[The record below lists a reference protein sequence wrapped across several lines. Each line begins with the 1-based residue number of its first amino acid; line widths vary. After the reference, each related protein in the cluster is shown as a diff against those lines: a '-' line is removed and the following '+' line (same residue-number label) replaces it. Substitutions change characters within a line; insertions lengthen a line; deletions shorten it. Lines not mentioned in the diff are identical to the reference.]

1 MTDKMNT
8 YKLGNGVLIPNVG
21 FGTWQAS
28 EGEEAVNSVKTALEL
43 GYRHI
48 DTAFFYKNEVSVGK
62 GIKESGIDRKDI
74 FVTTKVWNAERGYE
88 KTLKAFEVSLENLG
102 LDYIDM
108 FLIHW
113 PASENQF
120 ENWKELNAE
129 TWRALEKLYAD
140 GKVRAIGVS
149 NFYVSHLSALLE
161 TAKVKPMVNQI
172 EFHPGM
178 TQDEV
183 VDFCKKNDILI
194 EAWSPLGRGNVLD
207 NEVLVGIAKKYN
219 VSVAQLCIRWIV
231 QKGHLPLPKSV
242 TPARIKS
249 NLDVYGFE
257 ISQEDIVAIDNL
269 PYIGGSGLHPDKI
282 DF

>member
-1 MTDKMNT
+1 MNT

-21 FGTWQAS
+21 FGTWQAT

-62 GIKESGIDRKDI
+62 GIKASGVDRKEI
-74 FVTTKVWNAERGYE
+74 FVTTKVWNSERGFE
-88 KTLKAFEVSLENLG
+88 KALEAFDVSLKNLG

-178 TQDEV
+178 TQNEV
-183 VDFCKKNDILI
+183 VDFCVKNDILI

-207 NEVLVGIAKKYN
+207 NEVLVALAAKYK
-219 VSVAQLCIRWIV
+219 VSVPQLCIRWIV

-242 TPARIKS
+242 TPERIKA
-249 NLDVYGFE
+249 NLDIYDFE
-257 ISQEDIVAIDNL
+257 ISQEDIAAIDNL
-269 PYIGGSGLHPDKI
+269 PYIGGSGLHPDKV

>member
-1 MTDKMNT
+1 MNT

-21 FGTWQAS
+21 FGTWRAS
-28 EGEEAVNSVKTALEL
+28 EGDEAVNAVKTALEL

-48 DTAFFYKNEVSVGK
+48 DTAFFYGNEVSVGK
-62 GIKESGIDRKDI
+62 GIKASNVDRKDI

-102 LDYIDM
+102 LDYIDL

-149 NFYVSHLSALLE
+149 NFYVSHLIALLE

-183 VDFCKKNDILI
+183 VDFCEKNDILI

-219 VSVAQLCIRWIV
+219 VSVPQLCIRWII

-242 TPARIKS
+242 TPERIKS

-257 ISQEDIVAIDNL
+257 ISQEDIVAINNL
-269 PYIGGSGLHPDKI
+269 PYIGGSGLHPDQI

>member
-1 MTDKMNT
+1 MNT

-62 GIKESGIDRKDI
+62 GIKASGVDRKEI
-74 FVTTKVWNAERGYE
+74 FVTTKVWNSERGFE
-88 KTLKAFEVSLENLG
+88 KALEAFDVSLKNLG

-178 TQDEV
+178 TQNEV
-183 VDFCKKNDILI
+183 VDFCVKNDILI

-207 NEVLVGIAKKYN
+207 NEVLVALAAKYK
-219 VSVAQLCIRWIV
+219 VSVPQLCIRWIV

-242 TPARIKS
+242 TPERIKA
-249 NLDVYGFE
+249 NLDIYDFE
-257 ISQEDIVAIDNL
+257 ISQEDIAAIDNL
-269 PYIGGSGLHPDKI
+269 PYIGGSGLHPDKV